1 MVDGEIEPATA
12 KGRATRDRIIDCA
25 AELVI
30 REGLS
35 ALSIAKVR
43 TLASVSGSQITH
55 YFADKE
61 SLLRAVISRQTQ
73 AILEFHCQPALGDL
87 DTMEDFERWAA
98 LTLRYRRRGARSK
111 PVPSYGPLFVEI
123 DGCDEKTRSLLVEGH
138 RQWAAV
144 LERGLQQMKDRGR
157 LTPAADPHRLALVLM
172 SAHQGGGI
180 PGTLPRSWPDRDALD
195 FALSYLRMFT
205 AHSEK

>member
-1 MVDGEIEPATA
+1 MVDGPIEPATA

-25 AELVI
+25 AELIIQEEV
-30 REGLS
+30 S

-43 TLASVSGSQITH
+43 KLASVSGSQITH

-73 AILEFHCQPALGDL
+73 AILDFHCQPALGDL

-111 PVPSYGPLFVEI
+111 PVPSYGPLFAEI
-123 DGCDEKTRSLLVEGH
+123 DGCDEKTRSLLAEGQ

-144 LERGLQQMKDRGR
+144 LEHGLQQMKDRGR

-172 SAHQGGGI
+172 SAYQGGAI
-180 PGTLPRSWPDRDALD
+180 PGTLRKSWPDRNAFD
-195 FALSYLRMFT
+195 FALGYLRMFT
-205 AHSEK
+205 IDTDK